1 VRTHL
6 LLTPC
11 GLLLALVLTACDKPP
26 PAAVPAPGAEAKPL
40 ARISKTPPRERAEYS
55 ALPEGERAAAPA
67 AAAATDMARIVEAEA
82 RRGGP
87 HGEPRVY
94 ENAQEQADLLR
105 GAAPKYMNG
114 QFRYYLA
121 GVTIAQP
128 QESGCK
134 TPLLAIRLAVEN
146 LHGAAT
152 SAVHGTFS
160 FARSAGDESARSDP
174 VGPPFGAD
182 IIGPFSDRR
191 GGTIYV
197 TAYAE
202 RTGAAAEAAQWA
214 EVAAINPALL
224 KVRFKPDTFYYPDGT
239 QYEARA
245 GEGRAARE
253 ALPCGGAEPATLARK

>member
-1 VRTHL
+1 ML
-6 LLTPC
+6 S
-11 GLLLALVLTACDKPP
+11 LVLSACDKSP
-26 PAAVPAPGAEAKPL
+26 PAAASAPGSEATAVAP
-40 ARISKTPPRERAEYS
+40 ARKMPPRERREYS
-55 ALPEGERAAAPA
+55 PLPEGERAAVPA
-67 AAAATDMARIVEAEA
+67 AAAPTDLARIVEAEA

-114 QFRYYLA
+114 QFRYYVA
-121 GVTIAQP
+121 SVAVAQP
-128 QESGCK
+128 QETGCK

-152 SAVHGTFS
+152 SAIHGTFS
-160 FARSAGDESARSDP
+160 FARSAGDDSARSDP

-182 IIGPFSDRR
+182 VIGPFSDRR

-202 RTGAAAEAAQWA
+202 RTGAAAETAQWA

-224 KVRFKPDTFYYPDGT
+224 RVRFKPDTFYYPDGT

-253 ALPCGGAEPATLARK
+253 ALPCGGPDPAVLARK

>member
-1 VRTHL
+1 MF
-6 LLTPC
+6 
-11 GLLLALVLTACDKPP
+11 ALVLAACDKSP
-26 PAAVPAPGAEAKPL
+26 PAVVPAPGAVAKAVAP
-40 ARISKTPPRERAEYS
+40 ASKAPPRERREYS
-55 ALPEGERAAAPA
+55 ALPDGERAAAPA
-67 AAAATDMARIVEAEA
+67 AAPTDMARIVEAEA

-87 HGEPRVY
+87 RGEPRVY
-94 ENAQEQADLLR
+94 ENPQEQAELMR
-105 GAAPKYMNG
+105 GASPKYMNG

-146 LHGAAT
+146 LHGTAT
-152 SAVHGTFS
+152 SAIHGTFN
-160 FARSAGDESARSDP
+160 FARSAGDESAKSDP
-174 VGPPFGAD
+174 VAPPFVAD
-182 IIGPFSDRR
+182 IIGPFSERR

-214 EVAAINPALL
+214 EVAAVNPARL
-224 KVRFKPDTFYYPDGT
+224 KVWFRPDTFYYPDGT

-245 GEGRAARE
+245 GEGRATRE
-253 ALPCGGAEPATLARK
+253 ALPCGGPDVATLARK